1 MPSLTLPSPLDKLAG
16 KAASTGYGLKVLAES
31 GILRPYSPLS
41 LAKAGRALR
50 QWGTGPAGGFLA
62 MATLVP
68 DRVWVID
75 ERGDLTFREVDLR
88 TNALARALQKL
99 GVSEGDSVALMARN
113 HRGFVEATVAAAK
126 LGADLIYLN
135 TAFAGPQLVDVLERE
150 KPTVVIHDEEFT
162 GLLEKAQVEKR
173 VLSWV
178 DSETQVDTL
187 DSLIEA
193 ERDDSPLPVP
203 GGHSRIIILTS
214 GTTGTPKGAPRNE
227 AGIDAAISLLSRMP
241 LRYGWRVHIAAP
253 LFHTWGFAHM
263 MLSLL
268 LGHTIVLRRKFDPEA
283 ALDLVDDQQ
292 CEGMVVIPVMLQ
304 RILGLPDEKLRRYS
318 LETVK
323 VVAASGSALPGDLAL
338 SWMDRFGDNL
348 YNTYGST
355 EVAYASIATPEDM
368 RQEPNTAG
376 KPPWATVVK
385 IFDDQG
391 AELPQGESGRIFVGN
406 SLLFEGYTG
415 GGQKDMIDGLM
426 SSGDVGR
433 FDEHGLLY
441 VEGRDDEMI
450 VSGGENVFPKE
461 VEDCLARHEAVVEVA
476 ALGVDDDDFG
486 KRLRAFVVLR
496 DGVSASEDEL
506 KSHVKQNLARFKVP
520 REIVML
526 DELPRNATGKV
537 LKRELHEYDANRAP
551 SLTSSRSNERTRA
564 GRARARLHPARPV
577 RSGRHPVVVPREEG
591 GRADLLPVCVLRGLH
606 RGDGRH
612 QEPAGRLPDLRQR
625 GAGDLV
631 RPDLRAARLRRHRR
645 AQLPAALGLLAARR
659 GVARVRRVRRGSR
672 GAAPVVVR
680 HRQGGDGPLGR
691 PQRQLRGPRPGGA
704 PAPAPRAQLRRCSR
718 TDRAVR
724 PAVWTS

>member
-1 MPSLTLPSPLDKLAG
+1 VPLLTLPSPLDKLAS

-31 GILRPYSPLS
+31 GIVRPYSPLA
-41 LAKAGRALR
+41 LAKAGRVLQ

-62 MATLVP
+62 MATLLP
-68 DRVWVID
+68 DRVWIVD
-75 ERGDLTFREVDLR
+75 ERGDLTFREVDRR
-88 TNALARALQKL
+88 TNALARALQGL

-150 KPTVVIHDEEFT
+150 EPTVVIHDEEFT
-162 GLLEKAQVEKR
+162 GMLEKAEIRTR

-178 DSETQVDTL
+178 DGDDTDADTL

-193 ERDDSPLPVP
+193 EPNHGPGPVP
-203 GGHSRIIILTS
+203 GRHSRIVILTS

-227 AGIDAAISLLSRMP
+227 AGIDAAVSLLSRMP
-241 LRYGWRVHIAAP
+241 LRFGWRVHIAAP
-253 LFHTWGFAHM
+253 LFHTWGFAHL

-283 ALDLVDDQQ
+283 ALALVDDQR
-292 CEGMVVIPVMLQ
+292 CDEMVVIPVMLQ
-304 RILGLPDEKLRRYS
+304 RMLGLSDEKLDKHH

-338 SWMDRFGDNL
+338 AWMDHFGDNL

-368 RQEPNTAG
+368 RKEPATAG

-385 IFDDQG
+385 ILDEQG
-391 AELPQGESGRIFVGN
+391 KEVPQGESGRIFVGN

-415 GGQKDMIDGLM
+415 GGHKDMVDGLM

-461 VEDCLARHEAVVEVA
+461 VEDCLARHDAVVEVA
-476 ALGVDDDDFG
+476 AIGVDDDDFG

-496 DGVSASEDEL
+496 DGSSATEDEL
-506 KSHVKQNLARFKVP
+506 KAHVKDNLARFKVP
-520 REIVML
+520 REIVLL

-537 LKRELHEYDANRAP
+537 LKRELVDYDADDSP
-551 SLTSSRSNERTRA
+551 
-564 GRARARLHPARPV
+564 
-577 RSGRHPVVVPREEG
+577 
-591 GRADLLPVCVLRGLH
+591 
-606 RGDGRH
+606 DGSDD
-612 QEPAGRLPDLRQR
+612 E
-625 GAGDLV
+625 
-631 RPDLRAARLRRHRR
+631 
-645 AQLPAALGLLAARR
+645 
-659 GVARVRRVRRGSR
+659 
-672 GAAPVVVR
+672 
-680 HRQGGDGPLGR
+680 
-691 PQRQLRGPRPGGA
+691 
-704 PAPAPRAQLRRCSR
+704 
-718 TDRAVR
+718 
-724 PAVWTS
+724 